1 MSSFKR
7 RINPSSGSSAS
18 LPLPAGVK
26 PSSFSSPVPLIST
39 GVPALDDLLSGGGL
53 SSSSSLLVFPS
64 TGTAAQSAAQIGSS
78 SSTPAASAET
88 DHAARAAAEPYAELL
103 LSYSIAQG
111 IASDHINIVI
121 GEDVWGLVN
130 GLMARA
136 GDLDDQLVARLGSK
150 ATANEEADA
159 GPSDHL
165 NAVADEDDVEPHA
178 STSAL
183 EAGAE
188 GGRGSEQRERE
199 MKIAWRYHSM
209 KQFNTTVNEPST
221 EAIPFCQTFDLSK
234 RIDSR
239 IIQHAM
245 DTGKLELVDTSA
257 SSSGSS
263 GINSYELAYTA
274 IEAAASRCRQLAS
287 ASPTSAPP
295 VLRIAIRSL
304 GSPSWV
310 VPRGRSRAVESVRFL
325 SRLRRLLRTHSLSP
339 TAPLPSM
346 SILTLSPH
354 LLRPT
359 TPPTNLAHRLVH
371 SVDAAISLSAFS
383 PSPALRSAFPAY
395 TGAVKILNTP
405 SVGTLTN
412 PSIRSSVLRGMGGAP
427 AGGREGGAGGGEN
440 NLAFKVRRKRVVIET
455 LHLDVEGGV
464 SERRTKPAKGVEV
477 ETANKTAAA
486 PSTGGVGGTSAR
498 RPTEAPTAGQVEKG
512 PKKFGGLSSL
522 RQRGLAVA
530 ATAGGQKEYAVEMDT
545 ATQRSHSH
553 TAKPPNRVANS
564 RAEDLEF

>member
-263 GINSYELAYTA
+263 GINSYELA
-274 IEAAASRCRQLAS
+274 
-287 ASPTSAPP
+287 
-295 VLRIAIRSL
+295 
-304 GSPSWV
+304 
-310 VPRGRSRAVESVRFL
+310 
-325 SRLRRLLRTHSLSP
+325 
-339 TAPLPSM
+339 
-346 SILTLSPH
+346 
-354 LLRPT
+354 
-359 TPPTNLAHRLVH
+359 
-371 SVDAAISLSAFS
+371 
-383 PSPALRSAFPAY
+383 AFPAY

-486 PSTGGVGGTSAR
+486 PSTGGLLNFMEWDCDA
-498 RPTEAPTAGQVEKG
+498 
-512 PKKFGGLSSL
+512 
-522 RQRGLAVA
+522 
-530 ATAGGQKEYAVEMDT
+530 
-545 ATQRSHSH
+545 
-553 TAKPPNRVANS
+553 
-564 RAEDLEF
+564 